1 MFDDSDEIHDRHTSW
16 QDLHNEY
23 AAEHFYECRPVIVW
37 VCLHLQSRGG
47 SKKIWLDTN
56 SEFRVSG
63 ATDMRMTMLLI
74 VWKAC
79 VGRDNEGGRSDMKLT
94 GTPYL

>member
-1 MFDDSDEIHDRHTSW
+1 MFDNSDEIHDRHTSW

-37 VCLHLQSRGG
+37 VCLRLQPRGG
-47 SKKIWLDTN
+47 STN

-74 VWKAC
+74 V
-79 VGRDNEGGRSDMKLT
+79 
-94 GTPYL
+94 